1 MLVRDSKIPIMKSVL
16 ELVDPVTKRVDFD
29 KEQAKRAILYDE
41 PLNVNGKDYYLNYR
55 VKEWIST
62 TCLYKDELTTAKV
75 EEEYWQHNKDF
86 YWERPVTIQEFIRNP
101 DYLGKI
107 YGENMNKW
115 WGRILDIVYPRN
127 FQKRFCEVV
136 ASLAIGTGKTTA
148 AAISLSYEMYKLMC
162 LKSPTSYY
170 PNLVKGTKIVFSLF
184 NVSRDLAYQ
193 VTFDPFRTIFAE
205 SPYFRERV
213 VIPGR
218 NSLTEYGIYIT
229 EDIRMDLGSLDRN
242 ALGKAIFGA
251 VLDEGNFNRVE
262 DQTLKSY
269 SALRTRIASRFGT
282 VYGFPGILWAVSSPL
297 TDADSINTLINKADP
312 KTTYVLDDTAQWEV
326 WPDYTRYTLNKRFP
340 VYMGDANTDPK
351 IIMSGTKSLEKYDS
365 NKVIMVPYN
374 LYPLFKADVYKN
386 LRDLAG
392 RRVAGAMNLFRS
404 VELLRSVFTAPT
416 PMKTVEPIKLDF
428 YDRDDK
434 IMNYLNIDYF
444 KNPLYSDCT
453 RCIHLDEAEADGV
466 NRYGIAATYC
476 RHIEKEIYPY
486 KKGLDVFDQET
497 PAIEM
502 TDRFY
507 YVDWAIAI
515 EAKAGQKIPLR
526 RIREFLIWLKEIG
539 YPIELITGDK
549 PTQATRN
556 DLEQDGFKTEYQS
569 VDKERDCWI
578 SFRSEVENHSIIIPR
593 IPLAIKE
600 AQHLIDDGEK
610 IDHCKAFP
618 DGTPGSKDMMDA
630 IVGSYYACKT
640 AKRVNG
646 ITTLDHKALDTSYKR
661 RVAQIKNRIIGYN
674 DINPEAL
681 INFIKT

>member
-1 MLVRDSKIPIMKSVL
+1 
-16 ELVDPVTKRVDFD
+16 
-29 KEQAKRAILYDE
+29 
-41 PLNVNGKDYYLNYR
+41 
-55 VKEWIST
+55 
-62 TCLYKDELTTAKV
+62 
-75 EEEYWQHNKDF
+75 
-86 YWERPVTIQEFIRNP
+86 
-101 DYLGKI
+101 
-107 YGENMNKW
+107 
-115 WGRILDIVYPRN
+115 
-127 FQKRFCEVV
+127 
-136 ASLAIGTGKTTA
+136 
-148 AAISLSYEMYKLMC
+148 
-162 LKSPTSYY
+162 
-170 PNLVKGTKIVFSLF
+170 
-184 NVSRDLAYQ
+184 
-193 VTFDPFRTIFAE
+193 
-205 SPYFRERV
+205 
-213 VIPGR
+213 
-218 NSLTEYGIYIT
+218 
-229 EDIRMDLGSLDRN
+229 
-242 ALGKAIFGA
+242 
-251 VLDEGNFNRVE
+251 
-262 DQTLKSY
+262 
-269 SALRTRIASRFGT
+269 
-282 VYGFPGILWAVSSPL
+282 
-297 TDADSINTLINKADP
+297 
-312 KTTYVLDDTAQWEV
+312 
-326 WPDYTRYTLNKRFP
+326 
-340 VYMGDANTDPK
+340 MGDANTDPK

-434 IMNYLNIDYF
+434 IMNYLNMDYF
-444 KNPLYSDCT
+444 KNPLYSDCV
-453 RCIHLDEAEADGV
+453 RYVHLDEAEADGV

-640 AKRVNG
+640 AKRING

-681 INFIKT
+681 MNFIKT